1 VTSKHDGNTETHFK
15 RLRSERKLRNADSKA
30 MIIKSERF
38 YILTCTMDQDKW
50 RGSKISFSRLE
61 DVR

>member
-1 VTSKHDGNTETHFK
+1 
-15 RLRSERKLRNADSKA
+15 